1 MKEKRIIEVIDSIG
15 VIRERSEITGGKG
28 RRVERRRERA
38 SRKQEI
44 SRRGSIAKGWS

>member
-15 VIRERSEITGGKG
+15 VIRERSELTGGKE
-28 RRVERRRERA
+28 RRVERWRERA
-38 SRKQEI
+38 RRKQEI